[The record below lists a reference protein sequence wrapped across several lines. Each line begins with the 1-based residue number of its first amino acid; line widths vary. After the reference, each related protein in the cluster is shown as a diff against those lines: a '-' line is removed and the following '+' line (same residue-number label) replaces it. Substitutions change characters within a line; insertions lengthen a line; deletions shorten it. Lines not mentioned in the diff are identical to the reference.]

1 MDVAATAAAAVP
13 AFDREKFERDMIELC
28 KSAEMNRG
36 SVQTATWTAGDL
48 RRLRDPVKR
57 KGSASTAAATSVP
70 PPTAAAAPTGKRS
83 RAPPNPDGSIASVSV
98 KKETK

>member
-1 MDVAATAAAAVP
+1 MEAP
-13 AFDREKFERDMIELC
+13 EPFDREKFERDMIELC

-57 KGSASTAAATSVP
+57 KGSASTAAATSAVP
-70 PPTAAAAPTGKRS
+70 ATAAAPTGRRS

-98 KKETK
+98 KKEPK